1 MLVTTSDG
9 FTVTVPQ
16 PVAMNCTLMKNAPG
30 NAIVP
35 LPLVTSEIMLRVVE
49 YYVHPSREFLKSL
62 SSPDVVH
69 LAEAANYLGAAQLL
83 EDTCDAIAD
92 LLIACQTPQQMRE
105 VLLLPIDT
113 TGEEA
118 RAAQAALEWAIKP

>member
-1 MLVTTSDG
+1 MLVSTRDG

-16 PVAMNCTLMKNAPG
+16 TVAMNCTLLKNAPG
-30 NAIVP
+30 KGIVP
-35 LPLVTSEIMLRVVE
+35 LHLVASEIMLRVVE

-62 SSPDVVH
+62 SASDVVH

-105 VLLLPIDT
+105 VLMLPIDT
-113 TGEEA
+113 TGEDA
-118 RAAQAALEWAIKP
+118 RTALDELAWALTP